1 MMVYLSTRPVRIAT
15 AMPSMYSENTT
26 PAPSRRR
33 SGGEHRK
40 DRQTGTAR
48 HERRHHDS
56 NQALALGVQRPG
68 THDGRHVAAE
78 ADDQR
83 HEGFARQ
90 PERLH
95 QAIHHERRARHVA
108 GILREGQ
115 EQVHHADLRHQRQHG
130 VDATADA
137 LRQKTV
143 SQSGKC
149 RV

>member
-1 MMVYLSTRPVRIAT
+1 M
-15 AMPSMYSENTT
+15 
-26 PAPSRRR
+26 
-33 SGGEHRK
+33 
-40 DRQTGTAR
+40 
-48 HERRHHDS
+48 RRHHDS

-90 PERLH
+90 S
-95 QAIHHERRARHVA
+95 ACIRRSITNAARAVA